1 MSGYG
6 KVINGGVA
14 MRKGVTKGINDK
26 LSTRGDEFGRREKVA
41 VAVRDVYKVNTL
53 SDQHTQN
60 INGGKF
66 QKGIRPAKV

>member
-26 LSTRGDEFGRREKVA
+26 LTTRGDEFGRREKVA
-41 VAVRDVYKVNTL
+41 VAVRDVYKVRTVA
-53 SDQHTQN
+53 DQQLNN
-60 INGGKF
+60 IDGSKF
-66 QKGIRPAKV
+66 TKGIRPSKV

>member
-6 KVINGGVA
+6 KVINGGA
-14 MRKGVTKGINDK
+14 QMRKGVTKGINDK
-26 LSTRGDEFGRREKVA
+26 LSTRASEDSRRQKVA

-60 INGGKF
+60 INGGNF
-66 QKGIRPAKV
+66 QKGTRPAKV